1 MYEHE
6 ERINAQEEMKKN
18 LDLRNNKYGKKIYKQ
33 QIKARSENINALVRN
48 SF

>member
-18 LDLRNNKYGKKIYKQ
+18 LDLRERINMEKQNNDKQ
-33 QIKARSENINALVRN
+33 
-48 SF
+48 